1 MKQRRHCVA
10 CDFITWKYK
19 NADVVWELIEKSFR
33 PIIGITKTKKF
44 NILSIMENI

>member
-19 NADVVWELIEKSFR
+19 NANVVWHINGLNYKPTVGIEKTSKFSVLY
-33 PIIGITKTKKF
+33 II
-44 NILSIMENI
+44 